1 MCLLAIG
8 CPVSLTIDFAVHFQ
22 NRDLTTCP
30 ATAITMTCT
39 VLKDASGTGT
49 GSFTVVGSAISPGTL
64 VLDSFDPA
72 GCYNIRCE
80 TSDTIASTR
89 VEWNGSFVNDNSSGM
104 RTSFGVPYY
113 LSGAAGGSGCTKL
126 APSCEALDITAKS
139 TRAAPAGADLS
150 LYTCAKVTFACEPSC
165 FECPSGLIALS
176 ACPADVHDCGC
187 PAGSYL
193 YNGIC
198 KPKGGCDDSSDSKD
212 GSKSGGGD
220 SSKTKDCGTG
230 GADNSSD
237 SKDSPNSKSD
247 GKDGSKGGGDS
258 KDGSGSKGGGKVDPG
273 TKDDGKGTK
282 SEDGK
287 SDYGSKNKG
296 DDSKEGGSKGSGSK
310 PGTTVGGWHH

>member
-1 MCLLAIG
+1 
-8 CPVSLTIDFAVHFQ
+8 
-22 NRDLTTCP
+22 
-30 ATAITMTCT
+30 MTCT

-49 GSFTVVGSAISPGTL
+49 GSFTAVGKASSPGTL
-64 VLDSFDPA
+64 VLDSFDPE

-139 TRAAPAGADLS
+139 TRAAPTGADLS

-165 FECPSGLIALS
+165 FECPSGLIELNS
-176 ACPADVHDCGC
+176 CPTDVHDCGC
-187 PAGSYL
+187 PTGSYL

-198 KPKGGCDDSSDSKD
+198 KPKGCDDSSDSKD

-220 SSKTKDCGTG
+220 SSNSKDCGTG
-230 GADNSSD
+230 GADSSSD
-237 SKDSPNSKSD
+237 SKDSPKSKSD
-247 GKDGSKGGGDS
+247 GKDGSKGGGDDISDSNDGSGSKGDGKDGSKGGGDDISDS
-258 KDGSGSKGGGKVDPG
+258 KDGSGSKGGGKVGPG
-273 TKDDGKGTK
+273 TKDG
-282 SEDGK
+282 
-287 SDYGSKNKG
+287 GSKG
-296 DDSKEGGSKGSGSK
+296 DDSKEGGSKDSGSK
-310 PGTTVGGWHH
+310 SGTIVGGWHH